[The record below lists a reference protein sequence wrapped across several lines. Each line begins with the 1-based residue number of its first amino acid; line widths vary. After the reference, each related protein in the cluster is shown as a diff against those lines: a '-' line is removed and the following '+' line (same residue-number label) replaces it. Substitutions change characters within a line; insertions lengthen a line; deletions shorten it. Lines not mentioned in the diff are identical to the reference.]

1 MTRPGGPLVGDGAQV
16 STAVPTPTGELSVL
30 SRTPRP
36 GALADRAFVYWL
48 AVYRR
53 VWLGSAISSFLAPLL
68 YLGAMGFGLG
78 ALVNRSG
85 GGVDGVPYVQFV
97 APGLLAATAMQ
108 TGVGESSYQVMG
120 AVKWQRQYHAM
131 LAAPLGPVDLVLGH
145 AAYILVRIAL
155 SCVAFTLVATLLGAI
170 PSPLAVV
177 GLLVAILCGA
187 AYTPVVMAFS
197 ARQENDGNFNL
208 LFRFGIIPMFLFA
221 GTFFPVDRLPGWIQP
236 LAWLTPLWHAT
247 TSVRQLTLGIPDWP
261 AIALHCAYLLAWVVA
276 GIVLAFRS
284 YRVRL
289 VT

>member
-1 MTRPGGPLVGDGAQV
+1 MATSEGQLVGDGAKV
-16 STAVPTPTGELSVL
+16 ATAVPTGELSVL
-30 SRTPRP
+30 PRTPRP
-36 GALADRAFVYWL
+36 GALAGRAFVYWL

-78 ALVNRSG
+78 SLVNRSG
-85 GGVDGVPYVQFV
+85 GIDGVPYVQFV
-97 APGLLAATAMQ
+97 APGVLAATAMQ
-108 TGVGESSYQVMG
+108 TAAGESTYMVMG

-131 LAAPLGPVDLVLGH
+131 LAGPLGPVDLVLGH
-145 AAYILVRIAL
+145 AAYILVRIVL
-155 SCVAFTLVATLLGAI
+155 TCVAFTLVAALLGAI

-187 AYTPVVMAFS
+187 AHGPVIMAFS

-221 GTFFPVDRLPGWIQP
+221 GTFFPVDRLPGWVQA
-236 LAWLTPLWHAT
+236 LAWVTPLWHGT
-247 TSVRQLTLGIPDWP
+247 TSVRQLTLGVPDWP
-261 AIALHCAYLLAWVVA
+261 AIAGHCAYLLVWVAV
-276 GIVLAFRS
+276 GLVLAVRS
-284 YRVRL
+284 YRARL

>member
-1 MTRPGGPLVGDGAQV
+1 MATSGARLVGDGAKV
-16 STAVPTPTGELSVL
+16 ATVVPTGELSVL
-30 SRTPRP
+30 PRTPRP
-36 GALADRAFVYWL
+36 GALAGRAFVYWL

-78 ALVNRSG
+78 SLVNRSG

-97 APGLLAATAMQ
+97 APGVLAATAMQ
-108 TGVGESSYQVMG
+108 TAAGESTYMVMG

-131 LAAPLGPVDLVLGH
+131 LAGPLGPVDLVLGH
-145 AAYILVRIAL
+145 AAYILVRVAL
-155 SCVAFTLVATLLGAI
+155 ACVAFTLVAALLGAI

-187 AYTPVVMAFS
+187 AHGPVIMAFS

-221 GTFFPVDRLPGWIQP
+221 GTFFPVDRLPAWVQ
-236 LAWLTPLWHAT
+236 LVAWLTPLWHGT
-247 TSVRQLTLGIPDWP
+247 TAVRQLTLGIPDWP
-261 AIALHCAYLLAWVVA
+261 AIALHCAYLLAWVAV
-276 GIVLAFRS
+276 GLVLAFRS
-284 YRVRL
+284 YRARL
-289 VT
+289 IT

>member
-1 MTRPGGPLVGDGAQV
+1 MTASAGRLGADGTQV
-16 STAVPTPTGELSVL
+16 ATRVPTGQASVL
-30 SRTPRP
+30 ASTPRP
-36 GALADRAFVYWL
+36 GALAGRAFVYWL

-78 ALVNRSG
+78 SLVNRSG
-85 GGVDGVPYVQFV
+85 GGIDGVPYAQFV
-97 APGLLAATAMQ
+97 APGVLAATAMQ
-108 TGVGESSYQVMG
+108 TAAGESTYMVMG

-131 LAAPLGPVDLVLGH
+131 LAGPLGPVDLVLGH

-155 SCVAFTLVATLLGAI
+155 GCAAFTLVAALLGAI
-170 PSPLAVV
+170 PSPLAAV

-187 AYTPVVMAFS
+187 AHAPAIMAFS

-236 LAWLTPLWHAT
+236 IAWLTPLWHGT
-247 TSVRQLTLGIPDWP
+247 TSVRQLMLGAPDWP
-261 AIALHCAYLLAWVVA
+261 AIGGHCVYLVAWVAV
-276 GIVLAFRS
+276 GLVLAFRS
-284 YRVRL
+284 YRARL

>member
-1 MTRPGGPLVGDGAQV
+1 MTTSADPIEEPPRR
-16 STAVPTPTGELSVL
+16 VPTGHVSVL
-30 SRTPRP
+30 ARTPRA
-36 GALADRAFVYWL
+36 GALAGRAFAYWL

-78 ALVNRSG
+78 RLVDRSG
-85 GGVDGVPYVQFV
+85 GGIDGVPYAQFV
-97 APGLLAATAMQ
+97 APGVLAATAMQ
-108 TGVGESSYQVMG
+108 TAAGESTYMVMG

-131 LAAPLGPVDLVLGH
+131 LAGPLGPVDLVLGH
-145 AAYILVRIAL
+145 AAYILLRVVLA
-155 SCVAFTLVATLLGAI
+155 CGAFTLVAALLGAI

-187 AYTPVVMAFS
+187 AHGPVIMSFA
-197 ARQENDGNFNL
+197 ARQENDHNFSL

-236 LAWLTPLWHAT
+236 LAELTPLWHGT
-247 TSVRQLTLGIPDWP
+247 TSVRQLTLGAPDWP
-261 AIALHCAYLLAWVVA
+261 AIAGHCAYLAAWVAV
-276 GIVLAFRS
+276 GLVLAFRS
-284 YRVRL
+284 YRARL